1 MKNLILCVLLLAL
14 FLLACYEDTS
24 YYRNSGWD
32 CTAEQFEERYF
43 DLFAF
48 KIDELK
54 SKHNIECTQINE
66 VRSDSLIVITLYN
79 DEFTC
84 YFRFGC
90 VNFVATDLKNFGQE
104 DGYGGFDVELY
115 FYGSDENDLYS
126 YSAQEKYVNFLND
139 VTCAFAFDIEYDLE
153 TNIYYDTYS
162 YCIDNNQLAHNNLIH
177 SDSLVDELSYGVRL
191 KYEGA
196 SSDYK
201 LEGNEELAIKCNMYY
216 YKGLL
221 RGTLES

>member
-1 MKNLILCVLLLAL
+1 MKHFIIFVLLFAL

-43 DLFAF
+43 DLFTL

-54 SKHNIECTQINE
+54 SKYGIECMQINE

-79 DEFTC
+79 EEFTG

-90 VNFVATDLKNFGQE
+90 VNFISTNLKDFGQE
-104 DGYGGFDVELY
+104 DGYGGFDVKLY
-115 FYGSDENDLYS
+115 FYGSDENDLES
-126 YSAQEKYVNFLND
+126 YGAQEKYVNFLND
-139 VTCAFAFDIEYDLE
+139 ATHVFAFDIEYDLE

-177 SDSLVDELSYGVRL
+177 SDSLVDKLSYGVRL